1 MHKLVPPL
9 DDTKDHVEQLM
20 CILEGARSKG
30 RRFACHALDLSL
42 LSLKEEGLLDPHY
55 SGLTAIVGPNR
66 WHRNWH
72 RTGLDE
78 AGPPIRLYNVTWA
91 VTLARKIGRNATALM
106 GIYCPS
112 PRSTLLPCR
121 LRSSGAWSGDCG
133 GRRPET

>member
-1 MHKLVPPL
+1 MHKIVPPL

-66 WHRNWH
+66 C
-72 RTGLDE
+72 TGI
-78 AGPPIRLYNVTWA
+78 GTGRGWA
-91 VTLARKIGRNATALM
+91 SDQTV
-106 GIYCPS
+106 
-112 PRSTLLPCR
+112 
-121 LRSSGAWSGDCG
+121 
-133 GRRPET
+133 